1 MTFRMLNIN
10 SCRRI
15 LQVSDRASSLEEGVR
30 MAEEAIDSG
39 AARDTVERFVARS
52 AELAPDS
59 G

>member
-1 MTFRMLNIN
+1 VVLNAGAA
-10 SCRRI
+10 

-39 AARDTVERFVARS
+39 AAREAVERFVARS

-59 G
+59 R